1 MTPESTVVVM
11 ADPPSPDQDVLRALE
26 LADGYLDEAEDL
38 LWAAATESGADDVS
52 EPIEELTQDV
62 WDVQARL
69 ETLQEEFE
77 GE

>member
-1 MTPESTVVVM
+1 MG
-11 ADPPSPDQDVLRALE
+11 DPPSPDQDVLRALE

-38 LWAAATESGADDVS
+38 LWAAATESSADDVS
-52 EPIEELTQDV
+52 APIEELTQDV

-77 GE
+77 TE

>member
-1 MTPESTVVVM
+1 MG
-11 ADPPSPDQDVLRALE
+11 DPTSPDQDVLRALE

-38 LWAAATESGADDVS
+38 LWAAATESNAEDIS

-69 ETLQEEFE
+69 EALREEFDDD
-77 GE
+77 